1 MWFILAGFIVTAVAR
16 RRGWMNSKRKLWL
29 GAPLNLGVAIPAV
42 VLGWLSTVTAVV
54 WVGLTQGLLAMAAS
68 LVIQPSQESET
79 QDA

>member
-1 MWFILAGFIVTAVAR
+1 
-16 RRGWMNSKRKLWL
+16 MNSKRKLWL